1 MIELYIENKKIDIT
15 DDLEINF
22 TYESIDPNKL
32 SSIKNSFSKTV
43 NIPGTPNNNITFGHI
58 FRYDKYIPVSGPS
71 NIESYYDPHKKVSW
85 FINNNGSLINRGYC
99 TLDNIIVKD
108 ERNITYQLTLYGGI
122 GEFFYAL
129 SYNDD
134 GSPKTLKD
142 LYWNWWPK
150 VGLVGHGTQT
160 TPGNEN
166 TKTLYT
172 ASAAIVAQSYHSLD
186 PLYTYSGTTEIE
198 KDVVF
203 VPCYTGLYED
213 FDSKHMLVSTFNQ
226 NFNPYPNSNE
236 YMTDEIKNLLKESF
250 PDTYTDSEGNIYN
263 TLDKTFSSSGNY
275 RYGLVTFPR
284 DIDPWEAGDIRVSEL
299 PVAVRLSK
307 LMNVIS
313 QAENNGG
320 YEVIWDSDIL
330 HSYEYLYSWILLGK
344 LNQDRDDL
352 NLLTFSPSTTYDGQ
366 VSQVEVPYNTGIS
379 NLSESS
385 TNYNIVSQASVEK
398 NTYGFYLN
406 VFPNF
411 TINTNTED
419 FELLDSAYSN
429 SVISGYFRYNT
440 DNEYNYLW
448 NASILIHKIYNGSS
462 LIKTICDVFFFTS
475 NPDAAK
481 FGWYNTWSN
490 IITPEYV
497 KSRFQNKII
506 ERFMNSGETI
516 DQFTYHNCKLGEPDI
531 EVINSATGFGK
542 IKYKCSNEQ
551 IYTKLEI
558 NQDISGDFRIE
569 QIQGVMWS
577 KVYGIINLLP
587 HYSNG
592 QYGVDSLQY
601 NTANNVS
608 PYTSWPKVVQLSS
621 EGAYSFIFKH
631 DQINGKT
638 GYTRTIVDMDE
649 GVLADN
655 YSVDFS
661 FNINESKQNG
671 LLLTKDSGFN
681 IINVTKDILF
691 ANSDSPMK
699 YLAGYCK
706 LMNYRFI
713 CDNTR
718 KKIYIKTLK
727 NYYLDRTVDLD
738 SRIDLERNIEIK
750 NITTSYKTI
759 NLGLDTPETY
769 PVNLFNKISKSKFNT
784 YKYDTGI
791 KYNLPETSLLNDLCY
806 KNVIDYQQSSIYYN
820 TYPQLPRPYS
830 TQSISWS
837 LFNKDQANTNEIKK
851 IEIFTPG
858 ITSTSLNLLG
868 KTDFLPKISLFDKE
882 NKNVDIGASL
892 IFLNGFVKNYDY
904 TSVPSN
910 TPETVQPDSINESHY
925 INSSG
930 VVGSSNYQDI
940 YTYTVQPDTTYYV
953 TASNNSSYISYVV
966 NYYNSGGTR
975 IGTEYSQANAN
986 LYDAVLTLPS
996 GTTTIKCNFRKTDI
1010 NAKLR
1015 KTGPRF
1021 VISPRICFSND
1032 TVEQF
1037 YLNQSRCYVYDFRYD
1052 QIFTSWGCYSDIQKT
1067 TATSW
1072 ILPLFS
1078 RDLYNLYLSGRDV
1091 WWGAEYKLASWNIIN
1106 QRGLDSLCNLGDT
1119 LFIADTN
1126 YNYSRVIGSEDY
1138 KMNEYSINN
1147 FPLDEESYTNR
1158 IYDKYW
1164 KDYLKDLYDRNT
1176 RDITA
1181 YVDLSGLGE
1190 ANDIMRYFYSW
1201 KSHLWIITKIE
1212 NFKISNTTNDKFTKV
1227 RLHKIKDKN
1236 TWINI

>member
-1 MIELYIENKKIDIT
+1 MIELFIENKKIDIT

-22 TYESIDPNKL
+22 TYESIDPDKL

-58 FRYDKYIPVSGPS
+58 FRFDKYIPVSGPS

-108 ERNITYQLTLYGGI
+108 ERNITYQLTFYGGI

-142 LYWNWWPK
+142 LYWNWLPK

-186 PLYTYSGTTEIE
+186 PLYTASGTTEIE
-198 KDVVF
+198 KDIVF
-203 VPCYTGLYED
+203 VPAYTGLYED

-226 NFNPYPNSNE
+226 NYTGNYLSSENRQALQ
-236 YMTDEIKNLLKESF
+236 TSF
-250 PDTYTDSEGNIYN
+250 PDTYTDSEGNTYN
-263 TLDKTFSSSGNY
+263 TLDKTFSSSGAY
-275 RYGLVTFPR
+275 KYGLVTFSR

-313 QAENNGG
+313 QAQNNGG
-320 YEVIWDSDIL
+320 YEVIWDSEIL

-352 NLLTFSPSTTYDGQ
+352 NLLTFSPSQTYDGQ
-366 VSQVEVPYNTGIS
+366 VSQVVVPYNTGIS
-379 NLSESS
+379 DLSESS
-385 TNYNIVSQASVEK
+385 TNYNIIENATVER
-398 NTYGFYLN
+398 NIYGFYLN

-411 TINTNTED
+411 TINTDYYE
-419 FELLDSAYSN
+419 FEKMSKYFGF
-429 SVISGYFRYNT
+429 ISGCCENFHNKFEYIWNT
-440 DNEYNYLW
+440 
-448 NASILIHKIYNGSS
+448 SILIHKIYSGSD
-462 LIKTICDVFFFTS
+462 LIKTICDIFYFSTDP
-475 NPDAAK
+475 NLTY
-481 FGWYNTWSN
+481 FGYNVNHIDDNYNNYIKT
-490 IITPEYV
+490 EL
-497 KSRFQNKII
+497 QNKII

-516 DQFTYHNCKLGEPDI
+516 DQFTYHNCKLETP
-531 EVINSATGFGK
+531 EVSQINNHLSK
-542 IKYKCSNEQ
+542 INYKCSSELISTNLT
-551 IYTKLEI
+551 IG
-558 NQDISGDFRIE
+558 QDISDFKVE
-569 QIQGVMWS
+569 QIQGVMWTHWKYDQNLTHS
-577 KVYGIINLLP
+577 SGLYGT
-587 HYSNG
+587 
-592 QYGVDSLQY
+592 DSLQY
-601 NTANNVS
+601 NIFN
-608 PYTSWPKVVQLSS
+608 YTSFDDVILSKQGIYGFFLGS
-621 EGAYSFIFKH
+621 
-631 DQINGKT
+631 N
-638 GYTRTIVDMDE
+638 
-649 GVLADN
+649 DN
-655 YSVDFS
+655 TVSIRDYNNSSYSVDFS
-661 FNINESKQNG
+661 FNINEDKQNG

-681 IINVTKDILF
+681 MIKITKDILF

-718 KKIYIKTLK
+718 KRIYIKTLK

-738 SRIDLERNIEIK
+738 SRIDLGRNIEIK

-820 TYPQLPRPYS
+820 IYHQLPRPYS

-837 LFNKDQANTNEIKK
+837 LFNKDQANTDEIKK
-851 IEIFTPG
+851 IEIYTPG
-858 ITSTSLNLLG
+858 TTSVSFNLLG
-868 KTDFLPKISLFDKE
+868 KTDFLPKISLFDKD

-904 TSVPSN
+904 TSVPSS
-910 TPETVQPDSINESHY
+910 TPETVQPDSINESHF

-930 VVGSSNYQDI
+930 VVSSSNYQDI

-953 TASNNSSYISYVV
+953 TASFTSSYSSYVV

-975 IGTEYSQANAN
+975 IGTEYSQSNSSN
-986 LYDAVLTLPS
+986 YTDAVLTLPS
-996 GTTTIKCNFRKTDI
+996 GTTTIKCNFRKADT

-1015 KTGPRF
+1015 KIEPRF
-1021 VISPRICFSND
+1021 VISPRVCFSND
-1032 TVEQF
+1032 TVEQY
-1037 YLNQSRCYVYDFRYD
+1037 YLNQGRCYMYDFKYND
-1052 QIFTSWGCYSDIQKT
+1052 YFTSWGSYSTDQKG

-1072 ILPLFS
+1072 VLPLFS

-1106 QRGLDSLCNLGDT
+1106 QEGLDSLYNLSDT
-1119 LFIADTN
+1119 LFISDPN
-1126 YNYSRVIGSEDY
+1126 YDYSRVVGSENY
-1138 KMNEYSINN
+1138 KMNEYSIYN
-1147 FPLDEESYTNR
+1147 FPLDEEPYTNR

-1190 ANDIMRYFYSW
+1190 ANNIMRYFYSW

-1236 TWINI
+1236 TWINT

>member
-198 KDVVF
+198 KDIVF

-226 NFNPYPNSNE
+226 NYTGNYLSSENRQ
-236 YMTDEIKNLLKESF
+236 TLQTSF
-250 PDTYTDSEGNIYN
+250 PDTYTDSEGNTYN
-263 TLDKTFSSSGNY
+263 TLDKTFSSSGAY
-275 RYGLVTFPR
+275 RYGLVTFSR

-313 QAENNGG
+313 QAQNNGG
-320 YEVIWDSDIL
+320 YEVIWDSEIL

-352 NLLTFSPSTTYDGQ
+352 NLLTFSPSQTHDGQ
-366 VSQVEVPYNTGIS
+366 ISQVEVTYSTGIS
-379 NLSESS
+379 DLSESS
-385 TNYNIVSQASVEK
+385 QNYNIIDNATVEK

-411 TINTNTED
+411 TINTD
-419 FELLDSAYSN
+419 YSEFKKM
-429 SVISGYFRYNT
+429 SDIFGFISGCCENFHNKFEYIWNT
-440 DNEYNYLW
+440 P
-448 NASILIHKIYNGSS
+448 ILIHKIYSGSN
-462 LIKTICDVFFFTS
+462 LIKTICDIFYFSTD
-475 NPDAAK
+475 PDMFY
-481 FGWYNTWSN
+481 FGYNVNHIDDNYNNYIKT
-490 IITPEYV
+490 EL
-497 KSRFQNKII
+497 QNKII

-516 DQFTYHNCKLGEPDI
+516 DQFKYHNCKLETP
-531 EVINSATGFGK
+531 EVSQINDHLSK
-542 IKYKCSNEQ
+542 INYKCSSELISTNLT
-551 IYTKLEI
+551 IG
-558 NQDISGDFRIE
+558 QDISDFKVE
-569 QIQGVMWS
+569 QIQGVMWTHWKYDQS
-577 KVYGIINLLP
+577 LTHSSGLYGT
-587 HYSNG
+587 
-592 QYGVDSLQY
+592 DSLQY
-601 NTANNVS
+601 NTFD
-608 PYTSWPKVVQLSS
+608 YTSFDYVILSKQGVYGFFMFS
-621 EGAYSFIFKH
+621 SDNTVSIKDYS
-631 DQINGKT
+631 NSS
-638 GYTRTIVDMDE
+638 
-649 GVLADN
+649 

-661 FNINESKQNG
+661 FNINEDKQNG

-681 IINVTKDILF
+681 IIKITKDILF

-699 YLAGYCK
+699 YLTGYCK

-738 SRIDLERNIEIK
+738 SRVDLGRNIEIK

-759 NLGLDTPETY
+759 NLGLETPETY
-769 PVNLFNKISKSKFNT
+769 PISLFNKISKSKFNT

-820 TYPQLPRPYS
+820 TYHQLPRPYS

-837 LFNKDQANTNEIKK
+837 LFNKDQANTDEIKK

-858 ITSTSLNLLG
+858 TTSVSLNLLG
-868 KTDFLPKISLFDKE
+868 KTDFLPKISLFDKD
-882 NKNVDIGASL
+882 NKNVDVGASL

-904 TSVPSN
+904 TSVPQIL
-910 TPETVQPDSINESHY
+910 PETIQPDSTNPTHY
-925 INSSG
+925 INASG
-930 VVGSSNYQDI
+930 TVATSQYQDI
-940 YTYTVQPDTTYYV
+940 YIYNVLPNTTYYV
-953 TASNNSSYISYVV
+953 TASFTSGYGSNTV
-966 NYYNSGGTR
+966 NYYNSSGTI
-975 IGTEYSQANAN
+975 IGTEYPQASAN
-986 LYDAVLTLPS
+986 LVDAPLTIPPD
-996 GTTTIKCNFRKTDI
+996 TATIRCNFRKADT
-1010 NAKLR
+1010 NAKMR
-1015 KTGPRF
+1015 VIGPRF
-1021 VISPRICFSND
+1021 VISPRVCFSND
-1032 TVEQF
+1032 MVEQY
-1037 YLNQSRCYVYDFRYD
+1037 YLNQSRCYMYDFKYND
-1052 QIFTSWGCYSDIQKT
+1052 NFVSWGCYSSDQKG

-1072 ILPLFS
+1072 VLPLFS
-1078 RDLYNLYLSGRDV
+1078 RDLYNLYLYGRDV
-1091 WWGAEYKLASWNIIN
+1091 WWGAEYKLSSWNIIN
-1106 QRGLDSLCNLGDT
+1106 QKGLDSLYDLSDT
-1119 LFIADTN
+1119 LFISDPN
-1126 YNYSRVIGSEDY
+1126 YDYSRVVGSENY
-1138 KMNEYSINN
+1138 KMNEYSIYN
-1147 FPLDEESYTNR
+1147 FPLDEEPYTNR
-1158 IYDKYW
+1158 IYDKNW

-1227 RLHKIKDKN
+1227 ILHKIKDKN
-1236 TWINI
+1236 TWINN